1 MRQGRS
7 LKLALIN
14 ILGLIALA
22 GWSMPLLAQAPR
34 GSPPAPAGD
43 INPPVANCNVTPD
56 TIPDPAQPGKRIAKP
71 ITGEL
76 LASGQPCQ
84 QVVNTQ
90 GLLDGNPLGNLQRGF
105 DFYSWLTFIAMNSPS
120 DGKTIGQ
127 GPRPGG
133 DAFTKWEDLA
143 NFRPLGDVML
153 AKGTKPTWGTR
164 IVPAECKSLDSKSS
178 DGRNKIIFHLG
189 EEAFNQPFKTGP
201 LIDQDGN
208 FALFDILM
216 NRPMYDFIVEN
227 GLYSKEGQ
235 QKFKSPIRFPPGNNP
250 VSEDATKGIKAE
262 PGRMGAIML
271 KVSYRILDPE
281 KNKDLI
287 DKFHTSD
294 ALIYFPGGR
303 ATKTGPACV
312 EKKLGLVGFHVGH
325 KTRGAPQW
333 VWTSFEH
340 VSNVPDAAADGSI
353 EKKLDRYNFFNP
365 KCTSNCPAVNDTPP
379 QPWDPDTSLTF
390 KGPYRSQV
398 VRTRM
403 LPGPVIDEVAK
414 LNAAFQGLVKGTVW
428 ENYMLLTTQWPSSFN
443 CVQEVQKLEN
453 AGKDLMTVVDPTCA
467 PAPTYLA
474 NTTLETYSQGKIPLA
489 SSSCMACHGNATT
502 QHVPA
507 TASDFTFILE
517 KAQSA
522 RR

>member
-1 MRQGRS
+1 MRNSRS
-7 LKLALIN
+7 LALAAIGVLAVSALI
-14 ILGLIALA
+14 
-22 GWSMPLLAQAPR
+22 GWSMPSVAQKRPS
-34 GSPPAPAGD
+34 SPPTPARD
-43 INPPVANCNVTPD
+43 INPPIANCNSTPD

-71 ITGEL
+71 ITAEL
-76 LASGQPCQ
+76 LTSGQPCQ
-84 QVVNTQ
+84 QVVNTE

-105 DFYSWLTFIAMNSPS
+105 DFYSWLTFIAMNSPA

-127 GPRPGG
+127 GPRSGG

-153 AKGTKPTWGTR
+153 AKGAKPTWGTR
-164 IVPAECKSLDSKSS
+164 ILPPECKRLD
-178 DGRNKIIFHLG
+178 GPNKIIFHLG

-227 GLYSKEGQ
+227 GLYSKQGQ
-235 QKFKSPIRFPPGNNP
+235 EKFKGPIGFPPGNNP
-250 VSEDATKGIKAE
+250 LAGDKPE

-294 ALIYFPGGR
+294 ALIFFPGPP

-325 KTRGAPQW
+325 KTRFAPQW

-340 VSNVPDAAADGSI
+340 VSNVPDEALDGSI
-353 EKKLDRYNFFNP
+353 EKKLDRYNFFNA
-365 KCTSNCPAVNDTPP
+365 KCTNDCPAVNDTPP

-398 VRTRM
+398 VRKRM

-414 LNAAFQGLVKGTVW
+414 LNEAFQGLLKGTVW
-428 ENYMLLTTQWPSSFN
+428 ENYMLLTTQWPSN
-443 CVQEVQKLEN
+443 RACVQEVQKLEQEK
-453 AGKDLMTVVDPTCA
+453 KDLMTVVDPTCA

-502 QHVPA
+502 KHVPA

-522 RR
+522 TR

>member
-1 MRQGRS
+1 MIWKGRVFMRQGRS

-22 GWSMPLLAQAPR
+22 GWSMPLLAQAPP

-43 INPPVANCNVTPD
+43 INPPVANCNTISD

-71 ITGEL
+71 ITAEL
-76 LASGQPCQ
+76 LTSGQPCQ

-105 DFYSWLTFIAMNSPS
+105 DFYSWLTFIAMNSPA

-153 AKGTKPTWGTR
+153 AKGARPTWGTR
-164 IVPAECKSLDSKSS
+164 IVPPQCKSLDGKSL

-227 GLYSKEGQ
+227 GLYSRQGQ
-235 QKFKSPIRFPPGNNP
+235 QKFNRPIGFPPGNNP
-250 VSEDATKGIKAE
+250 VAGEKPES
-262 PGRMGAIML
+262 GRMGAIML

-294 ALIYFPGGR
+294 ALIYFPGPP
-303 ATKTGPACV
+303 ATTTGPACV

-325 KTRGAPQW
+325 KTKFAPQW

-340 VSNVPDAAADGSI
+340 VSNAPDAADVASGN
-353 EKKLDRYNFFNP
+353 LLPRYNFFSAAC
-365 KCTSNCPAVNDTPP
+365 KTNCPVKNDTPP
-379 QPWDPDTSLTF
+379 QPPPWDPDESLKF
-390 KGPYRSQV
+390 KGEYRSQV
-398 VRTRM
+398 IREK
-403 LPGPVIDEVAK
+403 LIPGFVLKEVAD
-414 LNAAFQGLVKGTVW
+414 LNTPFRALLKGTVW
-428 ENYMLLTTQWPSSFN
+428 ENYMLLATQWPSDNGSH
-443 CVQEVQKLEN
+443 
-453 AGKDLMTVVDPTCA
+453 TDPLGA

-507 TASDFTFILE
+507 TASDF
-517 KAQSA
+517 
-522 RR
+522 

>member
-1 MRQGRS
+1 MRQNRS
-7 LKLALIN
+7 SRVGLIN

-22 GWSMPLLAQAPR
+22 GWSMSSLAQTSR
-34 GSPPAPAGD
+34 GSSSAPARD
-43 INPPVANCNVTPD
+43 INPPVTNCNVTPD
-56 TIPDPAQPGKRIAKP
+56 TNQASVPPPGQPTATPIIA
-71 ITGEL
+71 EL
-76 LASGQPCQ
+76 LTSGQPCQ
-84 QVVNTQ
+84 QVVSTR
-90 GLLDGNPLGNLQRGF
+90 GLVAGNGLANLQRGF
-105 DFYSWLTFIAMNSPS
+105 DFYSWLTFIAMNSPA
-120 DGKTIGQ
+120 DGKRIGQ

-153 AKGTKPTWGTR
+153 AKGAKPTWGTR
-164 IVPAECKSLDSKSS
+164 IVPPQCKSLDGKSL

-227 GLYSKEGQ
+227 GLYSKQGQ
-235 QKFKSPIRFPPGNNP
+235 EKFKSPIGFPPGNNP
-250 VSEDATKGIKAE
+250 VAGDKPE

-294 ALIYFPGGR
+294 ALIYFPGPP

-325 KTRGAPQW
+325 KTRFAPQW

-340 VSNVPDAAADGSI
+340 VSNVPDEAPDGSI
-353 EKKLDRYNFFNP
+353 EKRLDRYNFFNV
-365 KCTSNCPAVNDTPP
+365 KCTNDCPAVNDTPP
-379 QPWDPDTSLTF
+379 QPWDPDTSLKF

-398 VRTRM
+398 VRKRM
-403 LPGPVIDEVAK
+403 LPGPVIDEAAK
-414 LNAAFQGLVKGTVW
+414 LNEAFQGLLKGTVW
-428 ENYMLLTTQWPSSFN
+428 ENYMLLTTQWPSN
-443 CVQEVQKLEN
+443 RACVQEVQKLEQEK
-453 AGKDLMTVVDPTCA
+453 KDLMTVVDPTCA

-474 NTTLETYSQGKIPLA
+474 NTTLETYSQGRIPLA

-522 RR
+522 TR

>member
-1 MRQGRS
+1 MAYLHRHEFPRRWQNDRPGPASRRRRLHQVGRPGELSAARRRHAGQGHQ
-7 LKLALIN
+7 AD
-14 ILGLIALA
+14 LGHAH
-22 GWSMPLLAQAPR
+22 R
-34 GSPPAPAGD
+34 PAGVQKLGQQALGRPEQD
-43 INPPVANCNVTPD
+43 HLPSRGGGVQPAVQDRSVDRSGRQLCAVRHPD
-56 TIPDPAQPGKRIAKP
+56 ESADVRLHCRERLVQQRGPAEVQKPDP
-71 ITGEL
+71 
-76 LASGQPCQ
+76 
-84 QVVNTQ
+84 
-90 GLLDGNPLGNLQRGF
+90 
-105 DFYSWLTFIAMNSPS
+105 
-120 DGKTIGQ
+120 
-127 GPRPGG
+127 
-133 DAFTKWEDLA
+133 
-143 NFRPLGDVML
+143 
-153 AKGTKPTWGTR
+153 
-164 IVPAECKSLDSKSS
+164 
-178 DGRNKIIFHLG
+178 
-189 EEAFNQPFKTGP
+189 
-201 LIDQDGN
+201 
-208 FALFDILM
+208 
-216 NRPMYDFIVEN
+216 
-227 GLYSKEGQ
+227 
-235 QKFKSPIRFPPGNNP
+235 FPPGNNP

-294 ALIYFPGGR
+294 ALIFFPGGR

-453 AGKDLMTVVDPTCA
+453 AGKDLMTVVDPT
-467 PAPTYLA
+467 
-474 NTTLETYSQGKIPLA
+474 
-489 SSSCMACHGNATT
+489 
-502 QHVPA
+502 
-507 TASDFTFILE
+507 
-517 KAQSA
+517 
-522 RR
+522 

>member
-1 MRQGRS
+1 MRNSRS
-7 LKLALIN
+7 LAVGVMGVLGASALI
-14 ILGLIALA
+14 
-22 GWSMPLLAQAPR
+22 GWSMPSLAQAPR
-34 GSPPAPAGD
+34 GSPPAPARD
-43 INPPVANCNVTPD
+43 INPPVANCNTTPD

-71 ITGEL
+71 ITAEL
-76 LASGQPCQ
+76 LMSGQPCQ
-84 QVVNTQ
+84 QVVNTE

-105 DFYSWLTFIAMNSPS
+105 DFYSWLTFIAMNSPA

-127 GPRPGG
+127 GPRSGG

-153 AKGTKPTWGTR
+153 AKGAKPTWGTR
-164 IVPAECKSLDSKSS
+164 IVPPECKRFDSKSL

-227 GLYSKEGQ
+227 GLYSKQGQ
-235 QKFKSPIRFPPGNNP
+235 EKFERPIGFPPGNNP
-250 VSEDATKGIKAE
+250 VAGDKPE
-262 PGRMGAIML
+262 PGRMGVIMF

-281 KNKDLI
+281 KNKHLI

-294 ALIYFPGGR
+294 ALIFFPGPP

-325 KTRGAPQW
+325 KTRFAPQW

-340 VSNVPDAAADGSI
+340 VSNVPDEALDGSI
-353 EKKLDRYNFFNP
+353 EKKLDRYNFFNA
-365 KCTSNCPAVNDTPP
+365 KCTNDCPAVNDTPP

-398 VRTRM
+398 VRKRM

-414 LNAAFQGLVKGTVW
+414 LNEAFQGLLKGTVW
-428 ENYMLLTTQWPSSFN
+428 ENYMLLTTQWPSN
-443 CVQEVQKLEN
+443 RACVQEVQKLEQEK
-453 AGKDLMTVVDPTCA
+453 KDLMTVVDPTCA

-502 QHVPA
+502 KHVPA

>member
-1 MRQGRS
+1 MRQNRS
-7 LKLALIN
+7 SRVGLIN

-22 GWSMPLLAQAPR
+22 SWSMSSLAQAQR
-34 GSPPAPAGD
+34 SSPPAPARD

-56 TIPDPAQPGKRIAKP
+56 TNQASVPAPGQPTATP
-71 ITGEL
+71 ITAAL
-76 LASGQPCQ
+76 LTSGQPCQ
-84 QVVNTQ
+84 QVVSTR
-90 GLLDGNPLGNLQRGF
+90 GLVAGNGLANLQRGF
-105 DFYSWLTFIAMNSPS
+105 DFYSWLTFIAMNSPA

-153 AKGTKPTWGTR
+153 AKGAKPTWGER
-164 IVPAECKSLDSKSS
+164 IVPKECKSLDGKSS

-216 NRPMYDFIVEN
+216 NRPMYDFIN
-227 GLYSKEGQ
+227 GLYSKQGQ
-235 QKFKSPIRFPPGNNP
+235 QNFKRPIRFPPGNNP
-250 VSEDATKGIKAE
+250 VTGDTPE

-294 ALIYFPGGR
+294 ALIYFPGPP
-303 ATKTGPACV
+303 ATTTGPACV

-340 VSNVPDAAADGSI
+340 VSNVPDEGPNGSI
-353 EKKLDRYNFFNP
+353 EKRLDRYNFFNV
-365 KCTSNCPAVNDTPP
+365 KCTNDCPAVNDTPP
-379 QPWDPDTSLTF
+379 QPWDPDTSLKF

-398 VRTRM
+398 VRKRM
-403 LPGPVIDEVAK
+403 LSGPVIDEVAK
-414 LNAAFQGLVKGTVW
+414 FNEAFRGLLNGTVW
-428 ENYMLLTTQWPSSFN
+428 ENYMLLTTQWPSN
-443 CVQEVQKLEN
+443 RPCVVEVEKLEK
-453 AGKDLMTVVDPTCA
+453 AKKDLMTVFDPTCG

-474 NTTLETYSQGKIPLA
+474 NTTLETYSQGRIPLA